1 MQKPNFQ
8 AIKAHYAKHA
18 AAIAATPSTQWAIDP
33 YAWEHEARIR
43 LTPIERGVWNDIR
56 SMGMVFYPQY
66 PVGRFF
72 VDFANPRAKVAI
84 ECDGAAYHQDK
95 AKDAKRQDE
104 IEAMGWTVYRLTGK
118 ECMQNTEQLE
128 DENGLL
134 HMQVSASAQLLRGI
148 DSARIG
154 GLA

>member
-1 MQKPNFQ
+1 MKPNFS

-18 AAIAATPSTQWAIDP
+18 AAIEATPSTQWAIDP
-33 YAWEHEARIR
+33 YAWEHEARMR
-43 LTPIERGVWNDIR
+43 MTPIERGVWSDIR
-56 SMGMVFYPQY
+56 SNGMVFYPQY

-118 ECMQNTEQLE
+118 ECMANTEQVE
-128 DENGLL
+128 DENGALRWV
-134 HMQVSASAQLLRGI
+134 VSASEKLLRGI
-148 DSARIG
+148 DSARLG
-154 GLA
+154 ASA